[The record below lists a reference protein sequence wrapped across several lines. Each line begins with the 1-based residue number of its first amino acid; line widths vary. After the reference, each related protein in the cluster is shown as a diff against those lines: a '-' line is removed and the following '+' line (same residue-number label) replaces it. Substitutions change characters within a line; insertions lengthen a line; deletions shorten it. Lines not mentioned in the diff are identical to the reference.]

1 MVEGRTVIQDMQGQR
16 IRLLLVEDVKA
27 DAERTL
33 YHFQRAGVQFEA
45 RRVETGEALIE
56 ALEEFLPALILS
68 DYTLPRFDGM
78 SALRICRE
86 RAPTIPFVFFS
97 GTIGEERAVAALQAG
112 AADYVL
118 KDNVARLVPA
128 VRRALGDA
136 AIKAERSRQATQIA
150 RLNRVLRMLKGVNE
164 VVIRCRD
171 RAELLTESCR
181 LAISVGGYAM
191 AAAATQPGRGAPVR
205 LVACDGQDGE
215 TMPGLRAAIHE
226 AAAGDR
232 DVIGKVL
239 RTGKAVVAGDCA
251 GPDDAGG
258 LSAMLATQAGLR
270 SMVALPLFV
279 DGEACAVLLLAAR
292 EPGLLGEEEM
302 GMLHDLAD
310 SLSFG
315 LQYVQRDIRA
325 RFLSHF
331 DPQTGLAR
339 RALFCD
345 RVREMVA
352 AAKPGAGHAVVLLDI
367 RRLGAINDSFG
378 RLAGD
383 HLLRHVAD
391 SLKRHYGSPERV
403 GHFGGGTFAVLVV
416 NTSAATDSCW
426 QSWLQ
431 QQTQALF
438 GQPFAV
444 EGRRIPVS
452 VRAGCAV
459 HPEDAADAMTLVQ
472 NAETALQVARATG
485 EPHARFDSAA
495 QKQNVGS
502 LALEHRLRLALE
514 HNEFELYYQP
524 KVNVVTRRIQG
535 AEALMRWRCPEEG
548 LIPPATFLPAL
559 EASGLILDVG
569 QWVVRQA
576 ASDLRAWKQAHLP
589 PVRMAVNIA
598 PAQLRLP
605 DFEERFLAEVRPWAS
620 RAWGLDIEITEGVL
634 HEDCGEE
641 IRKLERLRAM
651 GVGIAID
658 DFGTG
663 YSSLSRLATLP
674 VSTLKIDRRF
684 VSQIVRNPTGASV
697 VKTVVSLA
705 RAFNMTSVAEGV
717 ERQEELDQ
725 LWHIGCDQSQGF
737 LHCAPL
743 PAGQFAAVLEHGKG
757 VLLQPPEV
765 PQDEDGGP
773 ERLQA

>member
-1 MVEGRTVIQDMQGQR
+1 MEELQGQR

-33 YHFQRAGVQFEA
+33 YQFKRAGVSLDA
-45 RRVETGEALIE
+45 LRVETEDGLIAALGEFTPSI
-56 ALEEFLPALILS
+56 ILS
-68 DYTLPRFDGM
+68 DYTLPQFDGM

-86 RAPTIPFVFFS
+86 RAPQIPFVFFS

-136 AIKAERSRQATQIA
+136 AVKAERSRQAAQIS

-164 VVIRCRD
+164 VVTNCRD
-171 RAELLTESCR
+171 RGELLAETCR

-191 AAAATQPGRGAPVR
+191 AAAATQLGRSAPVR
-205 LVACDGQDGE
+205 VVACDGQDE
-215 TMPGLRAAIHE
+215 QMVPGLRDAIHE
-226 AAAGDR
+226 AAGRDS
-232 DVIGKVL
+232 DVIASVL
-239 RTGKAVVAGDCA
+239 RTGKAVIRKE
-251 GPDDAGG
+251 PDVSADAEG
-258 LSAMLATQAGLR
+258 LFGALVTQAGLR

-279 DGEACAVLLLAAR
+279 DGECCAVLLLAAR
-292 EPGLLGEEEM
+292 EPGLVGEEEM
-302 GMLHDLAD
+302 GMLRDLAD

-315 LQYVQRDIRA
+315 LQYVQRDVRA

-339 RALFCD
+339 RPLFCD
-345 RVREMVA
+345 RVRELVA
-352 AAKPGAGHAVVLLDI
+352 ASDARHAVVLLDI
-367 RRLGAINDSFG
+367 RRLGAVNDSFG
-378 RLAGD
+378 RVAGD
-383 HLLRHVAD
+383 HLLRQVAEF
-391 SLKRHYGSPERV
+391 LKHHYGSPEHVAR
-403 GHFGGGTFAVLVV
+403 FGGGTFAVVLK
-416 NTSAATDSCW
+416 NSGGMDDGW
-426 QSWLQ
+426 QAWLHQ
-431 QQTQALF
+431 QVQSLF
-438 GQPFAV
+438 SQPFAV
-444 EGRRIPVS
+444 EGRSIPVS
-452 VRAGCAV
+452 VRVGCALY
-459 HPEDAADAMTLVQ
+459 PDDGADGMTLVQ
-472 NAETALQVARATG
+472 NADTALQVARATG
-485 EPHARFDSAA
+485 EMLARFDPAA

-514 HNEFELYYQP
+514 HNEFELHYQP

-535 AEALMRWRCPEEG
+535 AEALIRWRNPEEG
-548 LIPPATFLPAL
+548 LIPPGSFMPAL
-559 EASGLILDVG
+559 EASGLIIDVG

-576 ASDLRAWKQAHLP
+576 ASDLRAWKQARLP

-605 DFEERFLAEVRPWAS
+605 DFEERFIAEVGSWAT
-620 RAWGLDIEITEGVL
+620 RTWGLDIEITEGML
-634 HEDCGEE
+634 QEDCVAE
-641 IRKLERLRAM
+641 IRKLERLRAL
-651 GVGIAID
+651 GIGIAID

-674 VSTLKIDRRF
+674 VNTLKIDRRF
-684 VSQIVRNPTGASV
+684 ISQIVRNPTGASV

-743 PAGQFAAVLEHGKG
+743 PAAEFAAVLQHGKG
-757 VLLQPPEV
+757 VLIQPPEI
-765 PQDEDGGP
+765 PEDEEDDQQ
-773 ERLQA
+773 RLQA